1 VHFWVLQNETN
12 EHTFTLGRLSVSM
25 SSGCVA
31 EKGWY
36 PLTVRSVP
44 DSFRSRPLGL
54 LNPACSGLLGVFV
67 MAVMAPDFRSF
78 LATSRAS
85 RASAGRFGVCGV
97 RSGSGR
103 GAFNA
108 CNAFF

>member
-1 VHFWVLQNETN
+1 
-12 EHTFTLGRLSVSM
+12 M

-36 PLTVRSVP
+36 PLMVRSVP
-44 DSFRSRPLGL
+44 ESFRSRPLGL
-54 LNPACSGLLGVFV
+54 LNPACSGLLGVFE
-67 MAVMAPDFRSF
+67 MAVIAPDLRSF
-78 LATSRAS
+78 FATSRAS
-85 RASAGRFGVCGV
+85 RASAGRLGVCGV